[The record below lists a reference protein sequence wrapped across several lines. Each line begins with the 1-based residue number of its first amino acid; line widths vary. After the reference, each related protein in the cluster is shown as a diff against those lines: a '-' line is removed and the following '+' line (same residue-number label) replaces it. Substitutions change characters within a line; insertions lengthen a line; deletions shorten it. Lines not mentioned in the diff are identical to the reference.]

1 MMPTDARSLTLGF
14 GRRTLD
20 VVIDVCRRFDAQ
32 RGFDIAAALA
42 FTTILAL
49 VPLLVV
55 VFSAMALFPAF
66 RAWQGTIEHFIFHN
80 FVPAMGEQVQAY
92 LVEFT
97 AKARELRAIGI
108 VFLVV
113 TVLSMLATIET
124 TFNVIWGVRRQRP
137 YALRFLVYWAILTLG
152 PLLIGVGIV
161 ATSTLV
167 SLPLLRDT
175 VNAES
180 AATQL
185 LTWLPL
191 AATTTAFVLCYKLI
205 PHCPVRMRDALI
217 GGIAAALA
225 FEAAKRL
232 FAIYVTQ
239 FPTQQAVYGAF
250 ATVPIFLLWVY
261 LSWVIVLVGA
271 QLTHS
276 LAAAPGPRRI
286 PRDDWRASDLY
297 CAFRLLRQLFLAQHR
312 GMALGGEEFRR
323 HDPLLDHAQIDA
335 LLRRLEDAHWVAQD
349 NRFHWMLLRDL
360 DDLTLGDL
368 VRLVP
373 PDGSVVTTAAESL
386 TPEDAR
392 LRGLIVEHA
401 ARSAELFGLRLS
413 ELLTAAPVA
422 ENPESSREAAL
433 RRVR

>member
-1 MMPTDARSLTLGF
+1 MSV
-14 GRRTLD
+14 D
-20 VVIDVCRRFDAQ
+20 VRGLLVLVGQRFLSVVVDVCRRFDAQ

-55 VFSAMALFPAF
+55 GFGAMSLFPAF
-66 RAWQGTIEHFIFHN
+66 HAWQGEIEHFVFHN

-92 LVEFT
+92 LVDFT

-108 VFLVV
+108 AFLIV

-137 YALRFLVYWAILTLG
+137 YAVRFLVYWAILTLG
-152 PLLIGVGIV
+152 PLLMGIGIV

-167 SLPLLRDT
+167 SLPLLRDRLDT
-175 VNAES
+175 EL
-180 AATQL
+180 AASQL

-205 PHCPVRMRDALI
+205 PHCPVRLRHALI
-217 GGIAAALA
+217 GGVTAALA
-225 FEAAKRL
+225 FEAAKHL

-250 ATVPIFLLWVY
+250 ATLPIFLLWVY

-276 LAAAPGPRRI
+276 LAVAPGPRRV

-297 CAFRLLRQLFLAQHR
+297 CAFRLLRQLHLAQHR
-312 GMALGGEEFRR
+312 GVAIGNYELRARE
-323 HDPLLDHAQIDA
+323 PLLDHAQMDT
-335 LLRRLEDAHWVAQD
+335 LLRRLEDASWIAQD

-368 VRLVP
+368 ARLAP
-373 PDGSVVTTAAESL
+373 PDDSVLSVPAPAL
-386 TPEDAR
+386 MPEDQR
-392 LRGLIVEHA
+392 LRALLIEQA
-401 ARSAELFGLRLS
+401 TRSAAVFGQRLS
-413 ELLTAAPVA
+413 LLLA
-422 ENPESSREAAL
+422 EPATPGEARQEPPL
-433 RRVR
+433 RRVQ

>member
-1 MMPTDARSLTLGF
+1 MSGAWADVRGLALAVGQ
-14 GRRTLD
+14 RTLS
-20 VVIDVCRRFDAQ
+20 VFLDVCKRFDAQ
-32 RGFDIAAALA
+32 RSFDIAAALA
-42 FTTILAL
+42 FTSILAL

-55 VFSAMALFPAF
+55 MFGAMSLFPAF
-66 RAWQGTIEHFIFHN
+66 QAWQGDIEYFIFHN
-80 FVPAMGEQVQAY
+80 FVPAMGEQVQGY

-97 AKARELRAIGI
+97 AKARELRTIGI
-108 VFLVV
+108 GFLVV

-137 YALRFLVYWAILTLG
+137 YAVRFLVYWAILTLG
-152 PLLIGVGIV
+152 PVLIGIGLV
-161 ATSTLV
+161 ATSALV

-175 VNAES
+175 VDTEL
-180 AATQL
+180 ATSHL

-191 AATTTAFVLCYKLI
+191 LATTTAFVLCYKLI
-205 PHCPVRMRDALI
+205 PHCPVRFRHAVI

-225 FEAAKRL
+225 FEAAKHL

-250 ATVPIFLLWVY
+250 ATLPIFLLWVY

-276 LAAAPGPRRI
+276 LAVAPGPRKV

-297 CAFRLLRQLFLAQHR
+297 CAFRLLRQLHLAQHR
-312 GMALGGEEFRR
+312 GTAVGNDELRR
-323 HDPLLDHAQIDA
+323 LEPLLDHAQMED
-335 LLRRLEDAHWVAQD
+335 LLHRLEDASWITQD
-349 NRFHWMLLRDL
+349 SRFHWMLLRDL

-368 VRLVP
+368 ARIAP
-373 PDGSVVTTAAESL
+373 PDDSVLRAPAAALAAEDQRLQALLVEQAAQSTTVFGRRLTSL
-386 TPEDAR
+386 LADPP
-392 LRGLIVEHA
+392 A
-401 ARSAELFGLRLS
+401 ADNSQQEQ
-413 ELLTAAPVA
+413 P
-422 ENPESSREAAL
+422 L

>member
-1 MMPTDARSLTLGF
+1 MNVDVRSLSKVIAQRFLS
-14 GRRTLD
+14 
-20 VVIDVCRRFDAQ
+20 VVVDVCRRFDAQ

-55 VFSAMALFPAF
+55 GFGAMSLFPAF
-66 RAWQGTIEHFIFHN
+66 HAWQGTIEHFIFHN

-137 YALRFLVYWAILTLG
+137 YAVRFLVYWAILTLG
-152 PLLIGVGIV
+152 PLLMGIGIV

-167 SLPLLRDT
+167 SLPLLRNTLDT
-175 VNAES
+175 EF
-180 AATQL
+180 ATSHF

-191 AATTTAFVLCYKLI
+191 AATTMAFVLCYKLI
-205 PHCPVRMRDALI
+205 PHCPVRLRHALI
-217 GGIAAALA
+217 GGVTAALA
-225 FEAAKRL
+225 FEAAKHL
-232 FAIYVTQ
+232 FALYVTQ

-250 ATVPIFLLWVY
+250 ATLPIFLLWVY
-261 LSWVIVLVGA
+261 LSWVIVLIGA

-276 LAAAPGPRRI
+276 LAVAPGPRRV
-286 PRDDWRASDLY
+286 PLGDWRASDLY
-297 CAFRLLRQLFLAQHR
+297 CAFRLLRQLHLAQHR
-312 GMALGGEEFRR
+312 GAAVGYDELREQE
-323 HDPLLDHAQIDA
+323 PLLDHAQMDL
-335 LLRRLEDAHWVAQD
+335 LLRRLEDASWIAQD

-368 VRLVP
+368 ARITP
-373 PDGSVVTTAAESL
+373 PDDSVLSVPAPALSAE
-386 TPEDAR
+386 DQR
-392 LRGLIVEHA
+392 LRTLLIEQA
-401 ARSAELFGLRLS
+401 ARSATVFGQRLS
-413 ELLTAAPVA
+413 QLLADPDAVPGDKRQDTP
-422 ENPESSREAAL
+422 L

>member
-1 MMPTDARSLTLGF
+1 MGV
-14 GRRTLD
+14 D
-20 VVIDVCRRFDAQ
+20 VRGLLVIIGQRILSVVVDVCRRFDAQ

-49 VPLLVV
+49 VPLFVV
-55 VFSAMALFPAF
+55 GFGAMSLFPAF
-66 RAWQGTIEHFIFHN
+66 HAWQGTIEHFVFHN

-137 YALRFLVYWAILTLG
+137 YAVRFLVYWAILTLG
-152 PLLIGVGIV
+152 PLLMGIGIV

-167 SLPLLRDT
+167 SLPLLRATVDT
-175 VNAES
+175 EL
-180 AATQL
+180 AASRF

-191 AATTTAFVLCYKLI
+191 VATTTAFVLCYKLI
-205 PHCPVRMRDALI
+205 PHCPVRLRHALI
-217 GGIAAALA
+217 GGITAGLA
-225 FEAAKRL
+225 FEAAKHL

-250 ATVPIFLLWVY
+250 ATLPIFLLWVY

-276 LAAAPGPRRI
+276 LAVAPAPRRV

-297 CAFRLLRQLFLAQHR
+297 CAFRLLRQLHLAQHR
-312 GMALGGEEFRR
+312 GAAIGNDELRR
-323 HDPLLDHAQIDA
+323 LEPLLDHAQMDE
-335 LLRRLEDAHWVAQD
+335 LLRRLEDRRWIAQD

-368 VRLVP
+368 ARITP
-373 PDGSVVTTAAESL
+373 PDDSVLSVPAPAL
-386 TPEDAR
+386 TPEDQR
-392 LRGLIVEHA
+392 LRTLLIEQA
-401 ARSAELFGLRLS
+401 ARSATVFGQRLS
-413 ELLTAAPVA
+413 QLLADPETPAAGARQEP
-422 ENPESSREAAL
+422 PL
-433 RRVR
+433 RRVQ

>member
-1 MMPTDARSLTLGF
+1 MSVDDRGLFVLVGQRFLS
-14 GRRTLD
+14 
-20 VVIDVCRRFDAQ
+20 VVVDVCRRFDAQ

-55 VFSAMALFPAF
+55 GFGAMSLFPAF
-66 RAWQGTIEHFIFHN
+66 HAWQGEIEHFVFHN

-108 VFLVV
+108 AFLIV

-137 YALRFLVYWAILTLG
+137 YAVRFLVYWAILTLG
-152 PLLIGVGIV
+152 PLLMGIGIV

-167 SLPLLRDT
+167 SLPLLRDRLDT
-175 VNAES
+175 EL
-180 AATQL
+180 ATSQL

-205 PHCPVRMRDALI
+205 PHCPVRLRHALI
-217 GGIAAALA
+217 GGVTAALA
-225 FEAAKRL
+225 FEAAKHL

-250 ATVPIFLLWVY
+250 ATLPIFLLWVY

-276 LAAAPGPRRI
+276 LAVAPGPRRV

-297 CAFRLLRQLFLAQHR
+297 CAFRLLRQLHFAQHR
-312 GMALGGEEFRR
+312 GVAIGNYELRALE
-323 HDPLLDHAQIDA
+323 PLLDHAQMDT
-335 LLRRLEDAHWVAQD
+335 LLRRLEDASWIAQD
-349 NRFHWMLLRDL
+349 NRFHWMLMRDL

-368 VRLVP
+368 ARLAP
-373 PDGSVVTTAAESL
+373 SDDSVLSAPAPAL
-386 TPEDAR
+386 TPEDQR
-392 LRGLIVEHA
+392 LRALLIEQA
-401 ARSAELFGLRLS
+401 TRSAAVFGQRLS
-413 ELLTAAPVA
+413 LLLA
-422 ENPESSREAAL
+422 EPATPGEARQEPPL
-433 RRVR
+433 RRVQ